1 MDIRRIIITAMIY
14 VAAMAHAVA
23 QNRIDGMMENYSSHG
38 MSKYTSAVERDP
50 QTRKVRRVV
59 NVLEL
64 NDTGIDDFIKAFRRE
79 SKSGNFTEKRDE
91 DGLTLMLTV
100 RGGRQNRIY
109 MIRCTAPYTPE
120 RRDTGYAKAKITVI
134 IKYG

>member
-14 VAAMAHAVA
+14 VAAMAHAAA

-59 NVLEL
+59 NVLHS
-64 NDTGIDDFIKAFRRE
+64 GVSRRAGT
-79 SKSGNFTEKRDE
+79 SRRNATR
-91 DGLTLMLTV
+91 TV
-100 RGGRQNRIY
+100 
-109 MIRCTAPYTPE
+109 
-120 RRDTGYAKAKITVI
+120 
-134 IKYG
+134 